1 MSTKI
6 QKQLDL
12 LMFNRIMLNFNR
24 SSKLKF
30 NFYPFKMQKRNVK
43 KEESVSPLLISII
56 NTCIS
61 KKYNNM

>member
-12 LMFNRIMLNFNR
+12 LMFNRIMLNFNH
-24 SSKLKF
+24 SNKLKF
-30 NFYPFKMQKRNVK
+30 NFYPFKMQKRNV

-61 KKYNNM
+61 NKYNNM